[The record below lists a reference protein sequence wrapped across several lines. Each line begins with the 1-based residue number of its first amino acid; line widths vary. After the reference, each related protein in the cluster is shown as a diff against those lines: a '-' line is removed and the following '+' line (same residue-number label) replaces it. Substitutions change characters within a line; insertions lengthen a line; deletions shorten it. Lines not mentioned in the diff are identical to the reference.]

1 MKRHLLFTP
10 KRQSETPGVAEFL
23 KGPSSSVPN
32 INSDQLRA
40 FVVLAEELNFALA
53 ADRLHLTQATLNK
66 QITDLEEEFRCR
78 LFTRDKGRRVKL
90 TNAARVVVKEVRP
103 ALLDMERAFERARAA
118 QERSNSV
125 LTIERSPDPHQA
137 LQMDSQ
143 YHQRLPRIGEEQ

>member
-23 KGPSSSVPN
+23 KGPSTSVPN

-40 FVVLAEELNFALA
+40 FVVLAEELNFTQA
-53 ADRLHLTQATLNK
+53 ADRLHHTQATLNK
-66 QITDLEEEFRCR
+66 QITDLEVEFRCR
-78 LFTRDKGRRVKL
+78 LFTRDKAGVRL
-90 TNAARVVVKEVRP
+90 TNAARVVVKEVRS

-125 LTIERSPDPHQA
+125 LTIERSPDAHQA

-143 YHQRLPRIGEEQ
+143 RHIRLPRKGEEQ

>member
-1 MKRHLLFTP
+1 MKRHLLFTR
-10 KRQSETPGVAEFL
+10 KRQNETPSVAEFL

-40 FVVLAEELNFALA
+40 FLVLAEELNFAQA
-53 ADRLHLTQATLNK
+53 ADRLHLTQATLSK
-66 QITDLEEEFRCR
+66 QITHLEEEFRCR
-78 LFTRDKGRRVKL
+78 LFTRDKGRGVKL
-90 TNAARVVVKEVRP
+90 TNAGRVVKEVRS

-143 YHQRLPRIGEEQ
+143 RHLRLPRKGEEQ